1 VGLGFT
7 EIVDEALRLPKEKQ
21 LELARTLL
29 ERNEASGD
37 LRVEAEWEDVIERR
51 IRQIDS
57 GLANGWPFAEVLR
70 DVDRRLGR

>member
-29 ERNEASGD
+29 QKNEASGD
-37 LRVEAEWEDVIERR
+37 LRVEA
-51 IRQIDS
+51 
-57 GLANGWPFAEVLR
+57 
-70 DVDRRLGR
+70 